1 MLSQKL
7 LDEKNLDIEQLK
19 QHLSALSSAG
29 MKHST
34 PTFQSK
40 SWSSRLDDSTGSVE
54 HLRDATLMG
63 RDKTT
68 ELSLEQLIHLRAGN
82 STSKILQSSAVKLQ
96 PIQETA
102 ISDSFVEI
110 SGTKGESVQ
119 NSERRAGVDNLTQ
132 NVTENV
138 T

>member
-1 MLSQKL
+1 MDENLVVGKL
-7 LDEKNLDIEQLK
+7 TKTRAVLPKSK
-19 QHLSALSSAG
+19 YHLSSAG

-40 SWSSRLDDSTGSVE
+40 TWSIRLDNSTGSVE

-82 STSKILQSSAVKLQ
+82 STSKILQSS
-96 PIQETA
+96 
-102 ISDSFVEI
+102 
-110 SGTKGESVQ
+110 
-119 NSERRAGVDNLTQ
+119 
-132 NVTENV
+132 
-138 T
+138 